1 LCLTLKRLDRRWL
14 PLTVVT
20 IGSFMTLLDSTII
33 NVALPS
39 IIRDFDSTVA
49 RGQLVVTVYLLALA
63 AVIPVSGFLGER
75 VGMKRLYIAVLA
87 AFTVSSVLCAA
98 AWDMN
103 SLIVFRVLQGMG
115 GGMLQPLGMA
125 IMFTVITPLERARF
139 MVVLGLPI
147 LLGPIVGPTIGGF
160 LVEYV
165 SWRAIFLINVPIGI
179 IDIVLA
185 CVLLKEST
193 VRRDTK
199 LDAKG
204 LALALIAFP
213 GILLGLSEAS
223 DSGWTSPFVLSL
235 LGFGCLAMAAF
246 VAVEL
251 KQRDPLLQLRLFAHP
266 MFSIAVFMSFVT
278 QLCFFGTQ
286 FLLPLFLQSAH
297 GLGAAKTGLILFPS
311 AVLDFIGINISG
323 RAYNTFGPRPF
334 AILGLAFLLVT
345 ALGLSRVTPG
355 TNPVT
360 IAAISSLRGLGMGL
374 CMMPVTTMAFN
385 TVPQDQMPRATALQ
399 NVLMRLFGSAS
410 TAILTTI
417 LVVSLTSHGA
427 PPGSSITDGS
437 LGVDLLTMA
446 FRDAF
451 LAMSVVAGLGIGAAL
466 FLRDDVL
473 KELQRRQPAA
483 AVAAESD

>member
-1 LCLTLKRLDRRWL
+1 LTLKRLDRRWL

-165 SWRAIFLINVPIGI
+165 SWRAI
-179 IDIVLA
+179 
-185 CVLLKEST
+185 S
-193 VRRDTK
+193 
-199 LDAKG
+199 
-204 LALALIAFP
+204 
-213 GILLGLSEAS
+213 
-223 DSGWTSPFVLSL
+223 
-235 LGFGCLAMAAF
+235 
-246 VAVEL
+246 
-251 KQRDPLLQLRLFAHP
+251 
-266 MFSIAVFMSFVT
+266 
-278 QLCFFGTQ
+278 
-286 FLLPLFLQSAH
+286 
-297 GLGAAKTGLILFPS
+297 
-311 AVLDFIGINISG
+311 
-323 RAYNTFGPRPF
+323 
-334 AILGLAFLLVT
+334 
-345 ALGLSRVTPG
+345 
-355 TNPVT
+355 
-360 IAAISSLRGLGMGL
+360 
-374 CMMPVTTMAFN
+374 
-385 TVPQDQMPRATALQ
+385 
-399 NVLMRLFGSAS
+399 
-410 TAILTTI
+410 
-417 LVVSLTSHGA
+417 
-427 PPGSSITDGS
+427 
-437 LGVDLLTMA
+437 
-446 FRDAF
+446 
-451 LAMSVVAGLGIGAAL
+451 
-466 FLRDDVL
+466 
-473 KELQRRQPAA
+473 
-483 AVAAESD
+483 